1 MHRQTKLIIGG
12 VGVVVVLV
20 ALVGFALNRQ
30 QDSAQSQYVQITTPT
45 LFFHG
50 WGSSYHAEEHMAN
63 AAKQA
68 GVTDTIIRA
77 DVSRQGKV
85 TLVGQIPAKAKNPIV
100 EVNYA
105 DNRNTHYHTDGRWMR
120 NVLVVLQAKYHITK
134 FNVVGHSMG
143 NMAIA
148 FYLLDN
154 AGNNKLPKLQKQV
167 DIAGHYNGIL
177 GMNDKPNRMKLRKN
191 GQPTVMDADYQELLG
206 LRQKYPWKQVDVLNI
221 YGDKND
227 GTHSDGDVSNA
238 SSKSLRYLIA
248 DRTKSYRE
256 KKIVGPDAQHSKLHE
271 NPEVDRL
278 LINFIWQK

>member
-1 MHRQTKLIIGG
+1 MHKQTKLIIGS

-20 ALVGFALNRQ
+20 ALVGFVLNRQ

-85 TLVGQIPAKAKNPIV
+85 TLVGQIPANAKNPIV

-120 NVLVVLQAKYHITK
+120 NVLVALQAKYHITK

-177 GMNDKPNRMKLRKN
+177 GINDKPNQMKLRKS

-221 YGDKND
+221 YGDKDD

-248 DRTKSYRE
+248 DRAKSYRE

-278 LINFIWQK
+278 LINFIWQN